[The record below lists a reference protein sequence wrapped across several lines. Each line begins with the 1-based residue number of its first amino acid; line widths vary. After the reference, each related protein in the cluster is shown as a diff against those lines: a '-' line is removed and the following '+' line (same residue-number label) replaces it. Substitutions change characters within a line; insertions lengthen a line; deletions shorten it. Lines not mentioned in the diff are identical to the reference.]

1 VVDLRIAGGIHG
13 DLATAAIVVNA
24 IPRLVEASP
33 GLQTMMDM
41 PVVSC
46 RT

>member
-1 VVDLRIAGGIHG
+1 MRIAGGIHG

-24 IPRLVEASP
+24 LPLLVAARP
-33 GLQTMMDM
+33 GLLTMMDM

-46 RT
+46 RA